1 MKAKVKRSYPD
12 KITNKWYNKDEIVD
26 FEESRINELSEK
38 GIVEKIKEKTQE
50 VLEDK

>member
-26 FEESRINELSEK
+26 FNEERINELAEK
-38 GIVEKIKEKTQE
+38 GIVEKIKEKKQE